1 MNEILLF
8 NGVHVKKYELC
19 IKNFKNIIWRNKKM
33 AKKVF
38 AWSPV
43 RKLMKDNGA
52 EMVARDAVDALIDYL
67 EKTAKNVTNKALEMT
82 RHAGR
87 KKLTLEDMG
96 LAMKLM

>member
-1 MNEILLF
+1 LKEIILHNKVHIERFELLIPI
-8 NGVHVKKYELC
+8 KK
-19 IKNFKNIIWRNKKM
+19 IKKWRNNKM

-67 EKTAKNVTNKALEMT
+67 EKLAKGMTNKALEMT

-87 KKLTLEDMG
+87 KKLTLEDMD
-96 LAMKLM
+96 LAMKIV

>member
-1 MNEILLF
+1 
-8 NGVHVKKYELC
+8 
-19 IKNFKNIIWRNKKM
+19 M
-33 AKKVF
+33 AKKIF

-67 EKTAKNVTNKALEMT
+67 EKMAKGATNKALEMT

-87 KKLTLEDMG
+87 KKLTLNDMN
-96 LAMKLM
+96 LAMKLL

>member
-1 MNEILLF
+1 
-8 NGVHVKKYELC
+8 
-19 IKNFKNIIWRNKKM
+19 M

-67 EKTAKNVTNKALEMT
+67 EKLARVMTNKALEMT

-87 KKLTLEDMG
+87 KKLTLNDMD
-96 LAMKLM
+96 LAMKII

>member
-1 MNEILLF
+1 
-8 NGVHVKKYELC
+8 
-19 IKNFKNIIWRNKKM
+19 M

-52 EMVARDAVDALIDYL
+52 EMVARDAVDALVDYL
-67 EKTAKNVTNKALEMT
+67 EKLAKVMTNKALEMT

-87 KKLTLEDMG
+87 KKLTLGDMDLG
-96 LAMKLM
+96 MKII

>member
-1 MNEILLF
+1 VNF
-8 NGVHVKKYELC
+8 RKKYY
-19 IKNFKNIIWRNKKM
+19 KFKSGGMKKM

-52 EMVARDAVDALIDYL
+52 EMVAREAVDALIDYL
-67 EKTAKNVTNKALEMT
+67 EKVARGVTNKALEMT

-87 KKLTLEDMG
+87 KKLTVNDMT
-96 LAMKLM
+96 LAMKLL

>member
-1 MNEILLF
+1 
-8 NGVHVKKYELC
+8 
-19 IKNFKNIIWRNKKM
+19 M
-33 AKKVF
+33 AKKVFFSTSLKNFTF

-67 EKTAKNVTNKALEMT
+67 EKLARGMTNKALEMT

-87 KKLTLEDMG
+87 KKLTVGDMD
-96 LAMKLM
+96 LAMKIL

>member
-1 MNEILLF
+1 
-8 NGVHVKKYELC
+8 
-19 IKNFKNIIWRNKKM
+19 M

-67 EKTAKNVTNKALEMT
+67 QKLAKTMTNKALEMT

-87 KKLTLEDMG
+87 KKLTVGDMD
-96 LAMKLM
+96 LAMKII

>member
-1 MNEILLF
+1 
-8 NGVHVKKYELC
+8 
-19 IKNFKNIIWRNKKM
+19 M
-33 AKKVF
+33 AKKTF

-67 EKTAKNVTNKALEMT
+67 EKLARDVTNKALEMT

-87 KKLTLEDMG
+87 KKLTLEDMD
-96 LAMKLM
+96 LAMNLI

>member
-1 MNEILLF
+1 LKDL
-8 NGVHVKKYELC
+8 
-19 IKNFKNIIWRNKKM
+19 NFKEYYKITKWRNNIM

-67 EKTAKNVTNKALEMT
+67 EKLAKNMTNKALEMT

-87 KKLTLEDMG
+87 KKLTLEDMD
-96 LAMKLM
+96 LAMKID

>member
-1 MNEILLF
+1 
-8 NGVHVKKYELC
+8 
-19 IKNFKNIIWRNKKM
+19 M

-38 AWSPV
+38 AWSPI

-67 EKTAKNVTNKALEMT
+67 EALAKNVTNKALEMT

-87 KKLTLEDMG
+87 KKLVLEDLE
-96 LAMKLM
+96 LALKVL

>member
-1 MNEILLF
+1 
-8 NGVHVKKYELC
+8 
-19 IKNFKNIIWRNKKM
+19 M

-52 EMVARDAVDALIDYL
+52 DMVAREAVDALIDYL
-67 EKTAKNVTNKALEMT
+67 ENIAKGATNKALEMT

-87 KKLTLEDMG
+87 KKLTVGDMAM
-96 LAMKLM
+96 AMKLM

>member
-1 MNEILLF
+1 
-8 NGVHVKKYELC
+8 
-19 IKNFKNIIWRNKKM
+19 M

-38 AWSPV
+38 AWSPI

-67 EKTAKNVTNKALEMT
+67 EKTARGVTCKALEMT
-82 RHAGR
+82 RHAHR
-87 KKLTLEDMG
+87 KKLTIGDMD